1 VTPASVDFL
10 LDEARGLLATKSGTA
25 RLDAEVLMQKCL
37 DRDRAWLLVHG
48 GHVLTDADATT
59 FRDLVARRNRGEPV
73 AYLTGIRE
81 FWSLPLHVDAS
92 VLIPRPETELVVERA
107 LVKLPADRRCRILD
121 LGTGSGAI
129 ALALAMERPYCA
141 VVATDH
147 SAQALEVARSNA
159 HSLGCERVD
168 FRRGDWFAPVTGER
182 FDVIVC
188 NPPYVADDDP
198 HLMRGDVAHEP
209 GSALRSGPDG
219 TRDLA
224 AVIGGAPG
232 HLNKGGW
239 LIVEHG
245 PRQADFVAQT
255 MQTAGFTD
263 IQCYCDLAGLPRV
276 GEGRASSITEPG
288 GAKESNP

>member
-1 VTPASVDFL
+1 VRPASVNFL
-10 LDEARGLLATKSGTA
+10 LDEARGRLATKSGTA

-37 DRDRAWLLVHG
+37 DRNRAWLLAHG
-48 GHVLTDADATT
+48 EHVLTDADATA

-73 AYLTGIRE
+73 AYLTGVRE

-107 LVKLPADRRCRILD
+107 LETLPADRKGRILD

-129 ALALAMERPYCA
+129 ALALATERPLCTI
-141 VVATDH
+141 VATDR
-147 SAQALEVARSNA
+147 SARALEIARNNA
-159 HSLGCERVD
+159 ISLGCDRVE
-168 FRRGDWFAPVTGER
+168 FRLGEWFAPVTGEQ

-198 HLMRGDVAHEP
+198 HLARGDVAHEP
-209 GSALRSGPDG
+209 GTALRSGPDG

-224 AVIGGAPG
+224 AVIGSAPA
-232 HLNKGGW
+232 HLATEGW

-245 PRQADFVAQT
+245 PHQADFVAQT

-263 IQCYCDLAGLPRV
+263 ITCYRDLAGLPRV
-276 GEGRASSITEPG
+276 SEGRIPAVTRPD
-288 GAKESNP
+288 GAKESSP